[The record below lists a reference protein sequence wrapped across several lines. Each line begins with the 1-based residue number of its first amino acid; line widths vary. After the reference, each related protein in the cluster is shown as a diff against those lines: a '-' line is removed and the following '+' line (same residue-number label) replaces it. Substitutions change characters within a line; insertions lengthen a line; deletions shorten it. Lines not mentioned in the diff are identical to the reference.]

1 MAVIFL
7 GCVLFLLLLLPFL
20 YYRAQKYLDNLHK
33 EENTEEYI
41 ILPSSDESDEY
52 IPTHT
57 ADVIKEEKRV
67 KEENKTKV
75 FASFQYQLIKAEEKS
90 KPVKTK
96 SEYTKVFRP
105 LITQSKEDD
114 SDTSLLEKSANFVT
128 LGIQLAYIL
137 DKKKL
142 FVKITNVEDIITY
155 EYGGPEMIKF
165 IIKLFENTSR
175 KRKYKQKLSIEFT
188 NVDNFYH
195 NTQNFVNINEKL
207 LLSLS
212 LKISL
217 FGMRKKTETL
227 LGETF
232 IRLKDLKLNEHD
244 EVTLVRSIL
253 PVGETTINKKP
264 LF

>member
-1 MAVIFL
+1 M
-7 GCVLFLLLLLPFL
+7 
-20 YYRAQKYLDNLHK
+20 
-33 EENTEEYI
+33 
-41 ILPSSDESDEY
+41 
-52 IPTHT
+52 
-57 ADVIKEEKRV
+57 
-67 KEENKTKV
+67 

-90 KPVKTK
+90 KPDKTK
-96 SEYTKVFRP
+96 SQLTNVFRP
-105 LITQSKEDD
+105 LVTQFKEDD
-114 SDTSLLEKSANFVT
+114 SDTSLLEKSTNFIT

-137 DKKKL
+137 DKMKL

-155 EYGGPEMIKF
+155 ESGGPEMIKI

-175 KRKYKQKLSIEFT
+175 KRKYKQKLSTEFT
-188 NVDNFYH
+188 NVDDFSH

-217 FGMRKKTETL
+217 FGMRKKIETF

-232 IRLKDLKLNEHD
+232 IRLKDLKVNEND

-253 PVGETTINKKP
+253 PVGETIIK
-264 LF
+264 